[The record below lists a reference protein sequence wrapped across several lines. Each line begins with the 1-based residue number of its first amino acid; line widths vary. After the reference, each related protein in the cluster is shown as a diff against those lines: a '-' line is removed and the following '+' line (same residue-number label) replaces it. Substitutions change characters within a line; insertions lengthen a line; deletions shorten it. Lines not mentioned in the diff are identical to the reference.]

1 MTACGGAA
9 PRAAV
14 TVPARLYITLEMD
27 VISSAAST
35 TPSLAAGSAHVRV
48 PGDFKELY
56 SRFLIRNPS
65 YALQYCHIYQK
76 RLALLRPLVLET
88 ARLRWP
94 AVNGRREFSVSFF
107 QVVQL

>member
-1 MTACGGAA
+1 
-9 PRAAV
+9 
-14 TVPARLYITLEMD
+14 MD

-35 TPSLAAGSAHVRV
+35 TPIIAAGSVHARV
-48 PGDFKELY
+48 PGEFKELY

-88 ARLRWP
+88 ARVRWP
-94 AVNGRREFSVSFF
+94 AVNGRREFLVSI
-107 QVVQL
+107 VCGGTDGWGSRPKNLPSR